1 MKKAAETGASLE
13 TVLDKEFTTVLESTY
28 LTEIFDAVSDANI
41 PIAVVDEKNRMKGIV
56 VRGALIGA
64 LSGNDE
70 YINMSSNELE
80 EIKAQEPSAQEVE

>member
-1 MKKAAETGASLE
+1 M
-13 TVLDKEFTTVLESTY
+13 ESTY
-28 LTEIFDAVSDANI
+28 LTEIFDAVSDAANI

-70 YINMSSNELE
+70 YINMSSNKLE
-80 EIKAQEPSAQEVE
+80 EIKTQEPSAQEVE